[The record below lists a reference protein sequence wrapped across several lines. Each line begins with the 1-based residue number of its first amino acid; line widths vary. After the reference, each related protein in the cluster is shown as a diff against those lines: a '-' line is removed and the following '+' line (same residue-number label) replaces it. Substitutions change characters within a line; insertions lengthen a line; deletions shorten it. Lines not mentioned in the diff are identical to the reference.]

1 MHRYD
6 ASTFDHVD
14 PALGGDDALASL
26 VAAAHQRGLRLIGDI
41 TLNHTGVA
49 HDWFETASADPAT
62 AERGFY
68 FFDETEPYG
77 YVAWHGVPTLPK
89 LDHRSEALR
98 ERFYGSADSVVAHYL
113 REPFGL
119 DGWRVDCANT
129 TARFRA
135 DDHNRDVARLTRAT
149 MRAVDGERWLVA
161 EHCYDSADD
170 LDGTGWHGVMAYQWF
185 TRPLWAWLK
194 DPTPRSLMSAVEL
207 IDLDGHGLVDSM
219 RHLSANV
226 PWEARQ
232 ASMTML
238 DSHDTARF
246 RTVVGG
252 DTTRHLVGLAALL
265 TMPGVPTLFAGSE
278 LGCEG
283 DSIDTTRIPFPWDAR
298 ERIDQQQAGVEA
310 QFLSDVRALV
320 GLRRRSDALRHGS
333 MRWIDATH
341 DSVSYVRESAT
352 ETVLVHLVREQC
364 EKRSFSAH
372 DIGLIERDGAAGG
385 WTIEFGD
392 PDLIDVTPPQG
403 DAGATIVLPGV
414 PGAHVVS
421 CARR

>member
-1 MHRYD
+1 
-6 ASTFDHVD
+6 
-14 PALGGDDALASL
+14 
-26 VAAAHQRGLRLIGDI
+26 
-41 TLNHTGVA
+41 
-49 HDWFETASADPAT
+49 
-62 AERGFY
+62 
-68 FFDETEPYG
+68 
-77 YVAWHGVPTLPK
+77 
-89 LDHRSEALR
+89 
-98 ERFYGSADSVVAHYL
+98 
-113 REPFGL
+113 
-119 DGWRVDCANT
+119 
-129 TARFRA
+129 
-135 DDHNRDVARLTRAT
+135 
-149 MRAVDGERWLVA
+149 
-161 EHCYDSADD
+161 
-170 LDGTGWHGVMAYQWF
+170 
-185 TRPLWAWLK
+185 
-194 DPTPRSLMSAVEL
+194 
-207 IDLDGHGLVDSM
+207 
-219 RHLSANV
+219 
-226 PWEARQ
+226 
-232 ASMTML
+232 MTML